1 MAFRSTNLDSSK
13 PRSTNKAASQNV
25 PKPDLHLMTVKEVGK
40 LLRISTAS
48 VYRLADSGQIAS
60 YRVLSKRLFK
70 YDDVIAL
77 VERGM
82 TPRWNQ

>member
-1 MAFRSTNLDSSK
+1 MAFRSTNTK
-13 PRSTNKAASQNV
+13 PNNTGLVKNPTTSNA
-25 PKPDLHLMTVKEVGK
+25 PKPDLRLMTVKEVGK

-48 VYRLADSGQIAS
+48 VYRLADSGQIAC
-60 YRVLSKRLFK
+60 YRVLRKRLFK
-70 YDDVIAL
+70 YDEVIAL